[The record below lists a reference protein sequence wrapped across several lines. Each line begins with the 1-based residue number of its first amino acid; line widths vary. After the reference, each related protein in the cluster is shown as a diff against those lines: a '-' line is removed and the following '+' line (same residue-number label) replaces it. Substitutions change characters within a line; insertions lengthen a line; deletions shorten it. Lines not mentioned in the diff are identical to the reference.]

1 VNALEYTGVLLA
13 VGLAA
18 GFLGALTGLGG
29 GVIVTP
35 ALTLLLGIDMRYAIG
50 ASLLSAIA
58 TSSGAASAYVREGYS
73 NVRIGMFLEVATTFG
88 ALTGAYLALH
98 IPTSAL
104 AVIFGLVLLQSAWLA
119 AREPAHSGGAS
130 TSDPLAVRLRLNGQ
144 YPSAQYPT
152 AQGMLAYHVQ
162 RVKLGFALM
171 FGAGAISGLLG
182 IGSGSLKVIAMD
194 RAMRIPFKVSTTT
207 SNFMIGVTAAAGA
220 GVYLKRGYLDPGLA
234 MPVILGVL
242 AGSLGGARVLAGA
255 STKVL
260 RLVFAGVVGLMA
272 VEMIA
277 SGLRGKL

>member
-1 VNALEYTGVLLA
+1 MLGEVTSMEYTAVLLGI
-13 VGLAA
+13 GLVA
-18 GFLGALTGLGG
+18 GFLGSLTGMGG

-35 ALTLLLGIDMRYAIG
+35 ALTLLLGIDMRYAMG

-88 ALTGAYLALH
+88 ALGGAFLALH

-104 AVIFGLVLLQSAWLA
+104 GVVFGCVLAQSAWLA
-119 AREPAHSGGAS
+119 AREPAHAS
-130 TSDPLAVRLRLNGQ
+130 EAVTSDPLAVRLRMD
-144 YPSAQYPT
+144 SDYPT
-152 AQGMLAYHVQ
+152 PQGLRPYHVQ
-162 RVKLGFALM
+162 RVKMGFSLM

-194 RAMRIPFKVSTTT
+194 RAMRMPFKVSTTT
-207 SNFMIGVTAAAGA
+207 SNFMIGVTAAASA
-220 GVYLKRGYLDPGLA
+220 GVYLNRGYLNPSLA

-242 AGSLGGARVLAGA
+242 AGSLGGARVMAGA

-260 RLVFAGVVGLMA
+260 RLVFAGVAGFLA